1 MATDSN
7 PMANKTKKSPPLIVR
22 GRNATGKIIEG
33 AIPAGELL
41 TEDPGLAIQKIL
53 AKHKD
58 ITPTPVPAQ

>member
-1 MATDSN
+1 MPTR
-7 PMANKTKKSPPLIVR
+7 KLKKLNSPLVIH

-33 AIPAGELL
+33 SIPSGKLP

-58 ITPTPVPAQ
+58 ITPTPVLSE